1 MRVRRIII
9 RFRQCGVKRRAVSDE
24 YPKTYKGP
32 YFSLVVPNKESEP
45 TPEQLELFLD
55 PEYQKSQLEKAT
67 EKTIQEID
75 DDLKDLLDELPY
87 Y

>member
-1 MRVRRIII
+1 M
-9 RFRQCGVKRRAVSDE
+9 SDE

-55 PEYQKSQLEKAT
+55 PEYQKRQLEKAT
-67 EKTIQEID
+67 EKTIQKIYPDIE
-75 DDLKDLLDELPY
+75 DLADELP
-87 Y
+87 

>member
-1 MRVRRIII
+1 M
-9 RFRQCGVKRRAVSDE
+9 SDE

-55 PEYQKSQLEKAT
+55 PEYQKRQLEKAT
-67 EKTIQEID
+67 EKTIREIKAD
-75 DDLKDLLDELPY
+75 IEDLLG
-87 Y
+87 

>member
-1 MRVRRIII
+1 M
-9 RFRQCGVKRRAVSDE
+9 KDE

-55 PEYQKSQLEKAT
+55 PEYQKRQLEKAT
-67 EKTIQEID
+67 EKTIQKIYPDIE
-75 DDLKDLLDELPY
+75 DLADEQS
-87 Y
+87 

>member
-1 MRVRRIII
+1 MNN
-9 RFRQCGVKRRAVSDE
+9 E

-55 PEYQKSQLEKAT
+55 PEYQKRQLEKVT
-67 EKTIQEID
+67 EKTIQKLHSDIE
-75 DDLKDLLDELPY
+75 DLSEKLP
-87 Y
+87 